1 VVGSTYPND
10 CKTFKKGVG
19 MNKRRMPRIVLITML
34 GILLITCRVFS
45 GEGDTRPDTE
55 HPGKHPGYKHHGG
68 QHRFKDAE
76 TWAKRFEGPER
87 DAWQKPDAVIKALDL
102 KQGTI
107 VADIGSATGYFPV
120 RFARALP
127 KGRVYGIDI
136 EKSMVDYLNERA
148 GREDLPN
155 LSSILG
161 KLDDPKLPEPVDM
174 VFICNTYHHLED
186 RQVYFE
192 KLKKNLRAG
201 ARLVIVDFIKGKL
214 PVGPPDQ
221 MKLAPDELISELSA
235 VEYRLV
241 QKLEIIPYQYVLI
254 FQLIK

>member
-1 VVGSTYPND
+1 
-10 CKTFKKGVG
+10 
-19 MNKRRMPRIVLITML
+19 MNKRRMPEIVLISAL
-34 GILLITCRVFS
+34 GILLITGKTFTS
-45 GEGDTRPDTE
+45 EGDTRHNQEYSGE
-55 HPGKHPGYKHHGG
+55 HSGYNHHGG

-76 TWAKRFEGPER
+76 VWAKRFEGPKR
-87 DAWQKPDAVIKALDL
+87 DAWQKPDAVIKSLNL
-102 KQGTI
+102 KQDTI

-161 KLDDPKLPEPVDM
+161 KPDDPKLPEPVD
-174 VFICNTYHHLED
+174 VIFICNTYHHIED
-186 RQVYFE
+186 RQFYFE

-201 ARLVIVDFIKGKL
+201 AKLVIVDFIKGKL

-221 MKLAPDELISELSA
+221 MKLAPDEVISELSA
-235 VEYRLV
+235 VEYHLV
-241 QKLEIIPYQYVLI
+241 QKLEILPYQYVLI
-254 FQLIK
+254 FQLVK

>member
-1 VVGSTYPND
+1 M
-10 CKTFKKGVG
+10 KKEWG
-19 MNKRRMPRIVLITML
+19 MNKRRMARIVLISML
-34 GILLITCRVFS
+34 GILLITGRAFTD
-45 GEGDTRPDTE
+45 EGDTRPNQE

-87 DAWQKPDAVIKALDL
+87 DAWQKPGAVIKALDL
-102 KQGTI
+102 KRDTI

-148 GREDLPN
+148 EREDLPN

-161 KLDDPKLPEPVDM
+161 KPDNPKLPEPVDV
-174 VFICNTYHHLED
+174 VFICNTYHHIED

-201 ARLVIVDFIKGKL
+201 AKLVIVDFIKGKL
-214 PVGPPDQ
+214 PIGPPDQ
-221 MKLAPDELISELSA
+221 MKLAPDEVNSELSA
-235 VEYRLV
+235 LEYHLV
-241 QKLEIIPYQYVLI
+241 QKLEMLPYQYVLI
-254 FQLIK
+254 FQLVK